1 MKKAAMAFA
10 AAFGALAAF
19 GSTASQAWVEHYV
32 SNRVSEVEKRLALR
46 TGGGISTLTVPTAGG
61 IVSNVVE
68 EATVGGLVIGEAT
81 PLAVQDGIT
90 NGMLFAW
97 NEVYNAY
104 ANGGR
109 LIVATKTNLVYSV
122 YHTAYLDAQTW
133 LVDSQTNRFCRLYS
147 TLIQPSVAAQ
157 ILGGE

>member
-1 MKKAAMAFA
+1 MKKTVL
-10 AAFGALAAF
+10 ALAAVMAAYVAF
-19 GSTASQAWVEHYV
+19 GIAASQAWVEHYV
-32 SNRVSEVEKRLALR
+32 SNRVSEVEKRIAVR
-46 TGGGISTLTVPTAGG
+46 TDGVASTLTVPTAGG

-68 EATVGGLVIGEAT
+68 EATVGGLVIDEAT
-81 PLAVQDGIT
+81 QLAVQGGIT

-97 NEVYNAY
+97 NDENAY